1 MPLVGRVLKLDSG
14 DSVELLEPAAA
25 SDGAFTRIRFV
36 FAAGGLR
43 VPPHRHLDQDET
55 FEVLSGTLGYTLR
68 GKEHRAA
75 AGSTITLPRGIIHQ
89 HFSVG
94 PEEAMV
100 IQTMR
105 PGLDFDY
112 IAENLFGLGTEGRG
126 IAGLDSIIQG
136 LVWVR
141 KMKGPFYLGAPLWL
155 QRSLAALVAPIA
167 YRFGY
172 RAVYKRFSGE
182 EW

>member
-1 MPLVGRVLKLDSG
+1 MPLLGRVLKLDTG

-25 SDGAFTRIRFV
+25 SGGAFTRIRFV
-36 FAAGGLR
+36 FKAGGLR
-43 VPPHRHLDQDET
+43 VSPHRHLEQDET
-55 FEVLSGTLGYTLR
+55 FEVLSGTMGYTLR
-68 GKEHRAA
+68 GKKHHAA
-75 AGSTITLPRGIIHQ
+75 AGSTVTLPRGIIHT
-89 HFSVG
+89 HFSAG
-94 PEEAMV
+94 PEDTVV

-112 IAENLFGLGTEGRG
+112 IAENLFGLGTEHRG

-136 LVWVR
+136 LVWLR

-155 QRSLAALVAPIA
+155 QRSLAALVTPIA

>member
-1 MPLVGRVLKLDSG
+1 VLVLDSG
-14 DSVELLEPAAA
+14 DSVELIEPAAA
-25 SDGAFTRIRFV
+25 NNGAFTRIRFL
-36 FAAGGLR
+36 FKAGGLR
-43 VPPHRHLDQDET
+43 VPAHRHLEQDET

-68 GKEHRAA
+68 GKEHRAV
-75 AGSTITLPRGIIHQ
+75 AGSTVTLPRGIMHQ
-89 HFSVG
+89 HYSAAPDDTV
-94 PEEAMV
+94 V

-126 IAGLDSIIQG
+126 IAGFDSIIQG

-155 QRSLAALVAPIA
+155 QRLLAALVTPIA